1 MELEMRR
8 RFWVGFVGALTLL
21 TVGAGG
27 YMATSTRVDGF
38 DAAKWKA
45 QENNTARNNPRQ
57 GMVRDLEKELRQG
70 MTRDEVV
77 ALLGKPDLTEQSRYV
92 YEIGASM
99 LDSLYFVIE
108 FDTDG
113 KLRRHFIEQS

>member
-1 MELEMRR
+1 MRR
-8 RFWVGFVGALTLL
+8 RFWVGLGGALTLL
-21 TVGAGG
+21 TLGAGG
-27 YMATSTRVDGF
+27 YMATITSVDGF

-57 GMVRDLEKELRQG
+57 GMIRDLEKELRPG

-77 ALLGKPDLTEQSRYV
+77 ALLGKPDLTEESRYV
-92 YEIGASM
+92 YELGASS

-113 KLRRHFIEQS
+113 KLQRHFIEQS